1 MSEFEKKK
9 RRLFRIIQIGNKTD
23 LPSTVFD
30 IIISFLIVISITAT
44 FLQTFD
50 ELAFLKPV
58 LSGIEFVTIVVFTKK
73 GV

>member
-50 ELAFLKPV
+50 ELAF
-58 LSGIEFVTIVVFTKK
+58 
-73 GV
+73 